1 MAIERIHLTKAA
13 IDALPAAPEGKRA
26 YYYDTKAKGLAVSV
40 THKGTKSF
48 LIYRWVDGR
57 PERITLGRYARGM
70 TAGLTI
76 EQARKAAAD
85 TNLAIA
91 KGENPNEKKRV
102 ARDEI
107 TLDGLLADYMAR
119 HAEVHNRRPD
129 KAKSNFRL
137 YLSPW
142 GNRKLSQIR
151 KDDVRALH
159 ARLGRERGHVTA
171 NIAVKLLRALFNKAI
186 EWELWNKP
194 NPAHGIKLFREHSRE
209 RFLQPDE
216 LPRFFKALADEEN
229 ETIRDYVL
237 MSLLTGARRSNVLE
251 MRWDQVNI
259 ERREWRIPT
268 TKSGEPHVVPLLPE
282 ATVILKRR
290 QEAAA
295 AAREKAAMAHAK
307 ANATSSPK
315 SVVADQY
322 VFPGTG
328 AAGHLVEPKKG
339 WRRILDR
346 AELYQLVE
354 WLAGSRGWDE
364 KQIEKAT
371 RAADQRKAL
380 KEARA
385 AVKATGKDPG
395 PARIRDIRIH
405 DLRRTLGSWQ
415 AATGASLPV
424 IGRTLQHKNV
434 STTAIYARLN
444 LDPVRESMQKAATAM
459 FAAGG
464 LMPTAVVTPIREGT
478 RNENT
483 A

>member
-1 MAIERIHLTKAA
+1 MAVERVHLTKVA
-13 IDALPAAPEGKRA
+13 IDAFPPAPKGKRA
-26 YYYDTKAKGLAVSV
+26 YYYDTKAKGLVVGV
-40 THKGTKSF
+40 TDKGTKSF
-48 LIYRWVDGR
+48 LIYRWVNGR
-57 PERITLGRYARGM
+57 PERITLGRYAQGM
-70 TAGLTI
+70 TSGLTI

-91 KGENPNEKKRV
+91 KGENPNEKKRA
-102 ARDEI
+102 ARGEI
-107 TLDGLLADYMAR
+107 TLGGLFDDYMSR
-119 HAEVHNRRPD
+119 HAEVHNRRPE
-129 KAKSNFRL
+129 KAKANYRL

-142 GNRKLSQIR
+142 AKRKLSHIR
-151 KDDVRALH
+151 KDDVRVLH
-159 ARLGRERGHVTA
+159 AKLGREPGQVTA

-194 NPAHGIKLFREHSRE
+194 NPANGIKLFREYSRE

-229 ETIRDYVL
+229 ETIRDYIL

-268 TKSGEPHVVPLLPE
+268 TKSGEPHVIPLLPE
-282 ATVILKRR
+282 ATAILKRR
-290 QEAAA
+290 QTEG
-295 AAREKAAMAHAK
+295 
-307 ANATSSPK
+307 AT
-315 SVVADQY
+315 AEY
-322 VFPGTG
+322 VFPGVG
-328 AAGHLVEPKKG
+328 AAGHLIEPKKG

-346 AELYQLVE
+346 AELYQLIE
-354 WLAGSRGWDE
+354 WLADARSWTR
-364 KQIEKAT
+364 KQIEDAMG
-371 RAADQRKAL
+371 AADPRKAL

-385 AVKATGKDPG
+385 AVKASGKDPG

-415 AATGASLPV
+415 AATGASLPM

-464 LMPTAVVTPIREGT
+464 LAPKAEVTQIKEGKRRRKTA
-478 RNENT
+478 
-483 A
+483 